1 MDIHRPWRRRAALQ
15 ALAGAGIGAG
25 VGGAAAQSAYPARP
39 IRLIVTFP
47 PGGSSDVIGR
57 ILAQRI
63 EARLGQPLVIDN
75 RPGAGGNIGM
85 DAVAKAAPDGY
96 TLGIGAAGALAVN
109 PSLLPSMPYDA
120 QRDLAPV
127 TMLAGIPFVLAA
139 HPGLGV
145 KTLGELRALARSKP
159 QGLSIAH
166 GGTGTAMH
174 LSAELLSQMAGLRLE
189 PIPFRGSG
197 HALTAVVGG
206 QTELAMV
213 DLASVGG
220 LAGTGQVMALGVTT
234 AERVGSLPTVPSL
247 SEAGVAGYE
256 SVGWFGLVAPARTP
270 PAIIAALNAAFTATL
285 HEPEIRT
292 RLEAVG
298 TIAQPGTPEAFAEFI
313 RSETAK
319 WAGVIRAAGTRLG

>member
-15 ALAGAGIGAG
+15 ALAGTGLLAAR
-25 VGGAAAQSAYPARP
+25 GAAAQPAFPTRP

-57 ILAQRI
+57 ILAPRI

-85 DAVAKAAPDGY
+85 DAVAKAAPDGH

-109 PSLLPSMPYDA
+109 PSLLASMPYDA
-120 QRDLAPV
+120 QRDLAPI
-127 TMLAGIPFVLAA
+127 TMLAGIPFVLVA

-145 KTLGELRALARSKP
+145 KTLAELRALARSKP
-159 QGLSIAH
+159 DGLSVAH

-174 LSAELLSQMAGLRLE
+174 LSAELLSQMAGMRME

-197 HALTAVVGG
+197 PALTAVVGG

-220 LAGTGQVMALGVTT
+220 LAGTGQVVPLGVTT
-234 AERVGSLPTVPSL
+234 AERLGSLPAVPSIA
-247 SEAGVAGYE
+247 EAGVPGYE

-270 PAIIAALNAAFTATL
+270 PPIIAALNAAFTETL
-285 HEPEIRT
+285 REAEIRA

-313 RSETAK
+313 RTETVK